1 MKRRTILLI
10 LTLVVTFTGSTAQ
23 DKGPQRFSPEE
34 FRARLEEHITK
45 EAKLTK
51 AEADK
56 FFPIYREMKDK
67 QRKVAMQAQELKRKH
82 PASDATD
89 KDYLNVV
96 TKIAALDAQV
106 ASIESEYYKKLCKVV
121 SPKKVYAAILADD
134 DFSRR
139 MVQHFRGGGKPG
151 EKGGGKPG
159 EKGGKPGDKPA
170 PQKPKN

>member
-1 MKRRTILLI
+1 MKNMKKTTLLL
-10 LTLVVTFTGSTAQ
+10 LTLVLAFTGAMAQ
-23 DKGPQRFSPEE
+23 NQGPQRFNPDE
-34 FRARLEEHITK
+34 FRARLEEHITR
-45 EAKLTK
+45 EAKLSK

-67 QRKVAMQAQELKRKH
+67 QRKVAMQAMELKRKH

-96 TKIAALDAQV
+96 NKIASLDAQV
-106 ASIESEYYKKLCKVV
+106 ASIEAEYYKKLCKVV

-139 MVQHFRGGGKPG
+139 MVQHFGGGGGKPQG
-151 EKGGGKPG
+151 GGGKG
-159 EKGGKPGDKPA
+159 DRKPQ
-170 PQKPKN
+170 PQGTKK